1 MTKKQGPIA
10 TGWKAPLEIRR
21 LRKGLSGAAYLGA
34 GKIETLS
41 PREAVSVNDFGE
53 VRDYKTF
60 KKFVAKYGLPM
71 LVEGSPPD
79 AYLRILVMAS
89 GRADDVFLRKAWGEL
104 EGLIKKWQGEL
115 QALMKARLADP
126 ARFKRVIRP
135 YLAVFTRKEVLR
147 QGDTLIEVRHY
158 EGILEQ
164 CAYKIATTDLPI
176 IPCETCGKLFIQ
188 TKDTKKYCSRYC
200 KYLAGREGGK
210 VGKKRAVLLARL
222 NRTPAAIKP
231 KGAKEEA
238 REAIKKGRTLPELEK
253 VEQAL
258 GLGPRPRGPQPEKN
272 SNVSEKK
279 GAARHGGTH

>member
-89 GRADDVFLRKAWGEL
+89 GGADDVFLRKAWGEL

-126 ARFKRVIRP
+126 ARFKRLVRP
-135 YLAVFTRKEVLR
+135 YLAVFTRKEVMK
-147 QGDTLIEVRHY
+147 QDGTLIKVCHY

-164 CAYKIATTDLPI
+164 CAYKIETTDLPI

-188 TKDTKKYCSRYC
+188 TRDTKKYCSRYC
-200 KYLAGREGGK
+200 KYLAGRETK
-210 VGKKRAVLLARL
+210 PVDMRRAVLLARL
-222 NRTPAAIKP
+222 NRTPVAIMPEAAR
-231 KGAKEEA
+231 EEA
-238 REAIKKGRTLPELEK
+238 RVAIKKSRKLPELGQVEK
-253 VEQAL
+253 DF
-258 GLGPRPRGPQPEKN
+258 GLGPRPRGPKP
-272 SNVSEKK
+272 KK
-279 GAARHGGTH
+279 GE